1 MRECKRKQG
10 DLTEAT
16 EDIIIHQVN
25 CKGVMGS
32 GVAKAI
38 RDKFPNVYNEY
49 LVYCKTHKYI
59 LGSTQLVQIFNFD
72 DVKAPYYCI
81 NMFSQDSFGYQR
93 QHTDMVALRQCLCD
107 INEKCKGRTVA
118 FPWKVGCVRGG
129 ANWEEVLPMICE
141 LLPDVKE
148 IVLYEL

>member
-38 RDKFPNVYNEY
+38 RDKFPNVYNDY

-72 DVKAPYYCI
+72 DAKAPYYCI
-81 NMFSQDSFGYQR
+81 NMFSQDSFGCQR
-93 QHTDMVALRQCLCD
+93 QHTDMAALRQCLCD
-107 INEKCKGRTVA
+107 INEKCKGITVA

-148 IVLYEL
+148 IVFYEL